1 MLTPFTLPVMLDVN
15 GVNIDGDLLIG
26 AVSTHLPTGR
36 DTRREGVDMCSTST
50 RPAVRRS
57 ALRGGAIDPA
67 LRIGD
72 AERNHTAG
80 LLGQAL
86 TQGYIALDEYEMRL
100 GQAVIAQNA
109 GVLAGLTKDL
119 PVAQI
124 SRRDPRRQAARIA
137 AARRG
142 LQIHI
147 IGYLALSLVMIGI
160 WFAVAAT
167 TDAQYFW
174 PIWPILGLGIGVISH
189 AVPVMRAR
197 GMLTPAPSPM
207 TF

>member
-1 MLTPFTLPVMLDVN
+1 MLNVN
-15 GVNIDGDLLIG
+15 GVNIYGNLLAG
-26 AVSTHLPTGR
+26 AVSIRLTTGR
-36 DTRREGVDMCSTST
+36 DTRREGVDMCSTAT

-57 ALRGGAIDPA
+57 ALRGGAVDPA

-72 AERNHTAG
+72 AERNRTAG

-86 TQGYIALDEYEMRL
+86 TQGYLAMEEYETRL
-100 GQAVIAQNA
+100 GQAVTAQSA

-124 SRRDPRRQAARIA
+124 SRRDPRRHAARIA

-160 WFAVAAT
+160 WLAVAAT
-167 TDAQYFW
+167 TDAHYFW
-174 PIWPILGLGIGVISH
+174 PVWPILGLGIGVVSH

-197 GMLTPAPSPM
+197 ANTTPVASSM
-207 TF
+207 TI